1 MTYTIDPI
9 PLWTPNP
16 ATVGQTRMAQLIAAK
31 GKANYAELWQW
42 SVDEPEAFW
51 SELWDFCGAVGEK
64 GTKIVVDRSR
74 MPGARWFPD
83 AKLNY
88 AENLRDRRI
97 GIRQEHPR
105 ARSAVPFALPA
116 ALSQEAEDQRL

>member
-83 AKLNY
+83 AWAAGSRFTCSATTAKRSCSG
-88 AENLRDRRI
+88 AR
-97 GIRQEHPR
+97 PR
-105 ARSAVPFALPA
+105 SSAA
-116 ALSQEAEDQRL
+116 

>member
-51 SELWDFCGAVGEK
+51 SGKKARKSSSTAAGCRAPGGFP
-64 GTKIVVDRSR
+64 TRS
-74 MPGARWFPD
+74 
-83 AKLNY
+83 
-88 AENLRDRRI
+88 
-97 GIRQEHPR
+97 
-105 ARSAVPFALPA
+105 
-116 ALSQEAEDQRL
+116 